1 MSENSEPV
9 TSTAENNESQAL
21 ISRLRWFMIVSV
33 SAAILISLFLTD
45 VSFTAGLAI
54 GGILS
59 LINFNWLQAS
69 VSGLFKIAAEGTAPK
84 FPVFKY
90 VLRFVIIGI
99 VVGIAKQFEIVSVI
113 GILLGLCSLVAA
125 LMLEALIQ
133 LYLHFF
139 KREEL

>member
-1 MSENSEPV
+1 MSDNSEPLASV
-9 TSTAENNESQAL
+9 EDTESESL
-21 ISRLRWFMIVSV
+21 VRRLRWFMIGSV
-33 SAAILISLFLTD
+33 TVAIIISLFLANW
-45 VSFTAGLAI
+45 SFITGLAI

-59 LINFNWLQAS
+59 LINFNWLQSS
-69 VSGLFKIAAEGTAPK
+69 VSGLFKLALTGTAPK

-90 VLRFVIIGI
+90 VLRFVLIGI
-99 VVGIAKQFEIVSVI
+99 IVALAKWFETVSVI

-133 LYLHFF
+133 LYLHFS

>member
-1 MSENSEPV
+1 MSENSEPLSPV
-9 TSTAENNESQAL
+9 ENTEAQAL
-21 ISRLRWFMIVSV
+21 INRLRWFMIGSVSV
-33 SAAILISLFLTD
+33 AMAISLFLSD
-45 VSFTAGLAI
+45 WGFTAGLAI

-59 LINFNWLQAS
+59 LLNFNWLQTS
-69 VSGLFKIAAEGTAPK
+69 VNGLFKLALEGNAPK

-99 VVGIAKQFEIVSVI
+99 IVALAKWFEIVSVI

-125 LMLEALIQ
+125 LMIEALIQ
-133 LYLHFF
+133 LYLQFF

>member
-1 MSENSEPV
+1 MSENSEPLSSV
-9 TSTAENNESQAL
+9 ENNESQSL
-21 ISRLRWFMIVSV
+21 VRRLRWFMVGSVSV
-33 SAAILISLFLTD
+33 AIVVSLFFAD
-45 VSFTAGLAI
+45 WSFTTGLAI

-69 VSGLFKIAAEGTAPK
+69 VNGLFKLALEGNAPK

-99 VVGIAKQFEIVSVI
+99 IVGLAKWFEISSVI

-125 LMLEALIQ
+125 LMIEAIIQ
-133 LYLHFF
+133 LYLHFSNS
-139 KREEL
+139 EEL